1 MDSQTQ
7 TIIKQNVQPG
17 VKIPPLKCIKHF
29 CICCQKSTTSANTL
43 IANINYHQNSD
54 IFTVNSNDQISE
66 IPATLSPSKHETNTE
81 HIMNIFPDSE
91 ALICLAGPTHLHKLN
106 LNTNQLISSQK
117 IVTAVGGHKL

>member
-17 VKIPPLKCIKHF
+17 VKIPPLKCIKQF

-43 IANINYHQNSD
+43 IATINYHQNSD

-66 IPATLSPSKHETNTE
+66 IPATSSPSKHETNTE

-91 ALICLAGPTHLHKLN
+91 ALICLAGPTYLHKLN

-117 IVTAVGGHKL
+117 IVTVVGGHKL